1 MFNLAGVRAIHTQ
14 DGKDIIM
21 SIESSWLQLET
32 SSKADDEN
40 LIAEVVKQKM
50 DKGMVKI
57 THEQYVQQKH
67 ESTFLDL
74 LLEPS
79 HVKKQKSNFGIYLIH
94 TELAM

>member
-50 DKGMVKI
+50 DKGMVKN
-57 THEQYVQQKH
+57 TPKM
-67 ESTFLDL
+67 T
-74 LLEPS
+74 P
-79 HVKKQKSNFGIYLIH
+79 IH
-94 TELAM
+94 YEYYFELNI

>member
-57 THEQYVQQKH
+57 TQNDE
-67 ESTFLDL
+67 DL
-74 LLEPS
+74 
-79 HVKKQKSNFGIYLIH
+79 I
-94 TELAM
+94 

>member
-57 THEQYVQQKH
+57 MTR
-67 ESTFLDL
+67 
-74 LLEPS
+74 
-79 HVKKQKSNFGIYLIH
+79 IYYEYYF
-94 TELAM
+94 ELNI

>member
-57 THEQYVQQKH
+57 TPKM
-67 ESTFLDL
+67 TR
-74 LLEPS
+74 
-79 HVKKQKSNFGIYLIH
+79 IH
-94 TELAM
+94 YEYYFELNI

>member
-57 THEQYVQQKH
+57 MTR
-67 ESTFLDL
+67 
-74 LLEPS
+74 
-79 HVKKQKSNFGIYLIH
+79 IYYEYYFKLNI
-94 TELAM
+94 

>member
-57 THEQYVQQKH
+57 MTV
-67 ESTFLDL
+67 
-74 LLEPS
+74 
-79 HVKKQKSNFGIYLIH
+79 IYYEYYF
-94 TELAM
+94 ELNI

>member
-50 DKGMVKI
+50 DKGTV
-57 THEQYVQQKH
+57 
-67 ESTFLDL
+67 
-74 LLEPS
+74 
-79 HVKKQKSNFGIYLIH
+79 
-94 TELAM
+94 

>member
-40 LIAEVVKQKM
+40 LIVEVVKQKM

-57 THEQYVQQKH
+57 MTR
-67 ESTFLDL
+67 
-74 LLEPS
+74 
-79 HVKKQKSNFGIYLIH
+79 IYNEYYF
-94 TELAM
+94 ELNI

>member
-57 THEQYVQQKH
+57 ITR
-67 ESTFLDL
+67 
-74 LLEPS
+74 
-79 HVKKQKSNFGIYLIH
+79 IYYEYYF
-94 TELAM
+94 ELNI